1 MQTFAIDPDL
11 ADCRVDPGPMSA
23 ARAHRAMQIHLDC
36 TVDTCRVRRRA
47 RGVLVQAGSMVLDP
61 RADD

>member
-1 MQTFAIDPDL
+1 MQTFAMNADI

-36 TVDTCRVRRRA
+36 SVDTCRVRRRA
-47 RGVLVQAGSMVLDP
+47 RGILVQSGAMILDP
-61 RADD
+61 RAVR

>member
-1 MQTFAIDPDL
+1 MQTFAMNTDI

-36 TVDTCRVRRRA
+36 SVDTCRVRRRA
-47 RGVLVQAGSMVLDP
+47 RGTLVQSGSMVLDP
-61 RADD
+61 RAVR